1 MIENILQK
9 HWRIFLLVGTI
20 LFALFLWP
28 TPYTEMVIRNS
39 SVSKPE
45 SANILRLNRITGT
58 VQIYWIEDGKWRDFT
73 SASLEAARN
82 HLFK

>member
-9 HWRIFLLVGTI
+9 HWRKFLLVGTI

-28 TPYTEMVIRNS
+28 TPYTEMVMRN
-39 SVSKPE
+39 
-45 SANILRLNRITGT
+45 AQILRVNRITGA

-73 SASLEAARN
+73 SASLEAN
-82 HLFK
+82 KHLFK